1 MGQFQALK
9 IQGGSA
15 PFFRTAPAEWPGRF
29 SAFPPSHTLPPN
41 TLPAGKEQ
49 DTFKTGTVCA
59 DDCLADAVKLVFG
72 LTPAEIIAKLD
83 LLSPR
88 YTGTAAYG
96 HFGRPEF
103 PWERTDQAKILRAAV
118 I

>member
-1 MGQFQALK
+1 MGQFQTLK

-49 DTFKTGTVCA
+49 DNS
-59 DDCLADAVKLVFG
+59 KL
-72 LTPAEIIAKLD
+72 
-83 LLSPR
+83 
-88 YTGTAAYG
+88 
-96 HFGRPEF
+96 
-103 PWERTDQAKILRAAV
+103 
-118 I
+118 

>member
-49 DTFKTGTVCA
+49 DNS
-59 DDCLADAVKLVFG
+59 KL
-72 LTPAEIIAKLD
+72 
-83 LLSPR
+83 
-88 YTGTAAYG
+88 
-96 HFGRPEF
+96 
-103 PWERTDQAKILRAAV
+103 
-118 I
+118 